1 MKTSWHNK
9 VAVITGGGGG
19 IGRAVAEKLA
29 RNGMKIVLLG
39 GNNLENLKTTA
50 AIVEKY
56 SSVLVL
62 PGNLTDLQFL
72 ADSIRTAA
80 ETFGG
85 IDLLINNAGV
95 AQSTAFDQVSPD
107 EFDRIMAIN
116 TRVPYFLSQ
125 YALPFLKSSET
136 PAVINIASVV
146 AHAGYPLQSVYTA
159 SKHALLGLTK
169 SFAKEYQ
176 KDNIRVHAISPG
188 GVYTDMV
195 KISRPDL
202 SPEGMIMPDE
212 IAEMIWFLLENR
224 GNAIIDEII
233 CHRLNKEPFLV

>member
-125 YALPFLKSSET
+125 YALPFLNHLYK
-136 PAVINIASVV
+136 
-146 AHAGYPLQSVYTA
+146 
-159 SKHALLGLTK
+159 
-169 SFAKEYQ
+169 
-176 KDNIRVHAISPG
+176 IRSI
-188 GVYTDMV
+188 
-195 KISRPDL
+195 
-202 SPEGMIMPDE
+202 
-212 IAEMIWFLLENR
+212 
-224 GNAIIDEII
+224 
-233 CHRLNKEPFLV
+233 